1 MSLQLLENKALS
13 LGIIG
18 KSAPTLA
25 DITIRKSQMPSLKAK
40 KPEKLTQEKV
50 VPGTLK

>member
-1 MSLQLLENKALS
+1 VTWSDYAELPKV
-13 LGIIG
+13 
-18 KSAPTLA
+18 A
-25 DITIRKSQMPSLKAK
+25 DAVIEAPSLKAK